1 MNATPTHVFVFIK
14 NKSAYCDAIERT
26 IHRCIRKCKRKE
38 ISSICSSCVCNVK
51 KYEKAFRKLT
61 SFFFRALLGGSSHG
75 SLFRNVSFAAATA
88 LHYYVSW
95 QPLNTFVAC
104 N

>member
-26 IHRCIRKCKRKE
+26 IQRCIRKCNRSKE

-61 SFFFRALLGGSSHG
+61 SFFFAHCWGAPLTDPFLETFLLLLLPCITTLAGN
-75 SLFRNVSFAAATA
+75 L
-88 LHYYVSW
+88 
-95 QPLNTFVAC
+95 
-104 N
+104 